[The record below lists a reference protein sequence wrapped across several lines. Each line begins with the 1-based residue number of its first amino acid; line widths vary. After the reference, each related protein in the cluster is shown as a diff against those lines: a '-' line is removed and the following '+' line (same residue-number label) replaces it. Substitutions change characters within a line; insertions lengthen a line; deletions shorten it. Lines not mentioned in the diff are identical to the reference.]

1 MFGDLKPDENTT
13 VSLALATCEQQLA
26 LASMFSTLSVYSY
39 YLEQHAV
46 VTLCFTGA
54 QFFKYYPT
62 ILFFLR
68 NSVIWRYLQV
78 R

>member
-39 YLEQHAV
+39 NLE
-46 VTLCFTGA
+46 
-54 QFFKYYPT
+54 
-62 ILFFLR
+62 
-68 NSVIWRYLQV
+68 
-78 R
+78 